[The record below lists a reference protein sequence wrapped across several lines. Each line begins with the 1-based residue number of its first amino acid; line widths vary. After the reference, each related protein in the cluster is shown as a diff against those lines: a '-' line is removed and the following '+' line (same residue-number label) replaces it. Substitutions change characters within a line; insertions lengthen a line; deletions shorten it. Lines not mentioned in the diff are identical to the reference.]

1 MREASRE
8 LSSRFGLYLETGAP
22 CGLRAPVGHGPPLYH
37 RRSTVTMALAAVAL
51 RRREI
56 CLGPKENVQSLSP
69 HSRNPPTRYNLLVL
83 KLLHLSAILLL
94 SAAALAQ
101 GPANAGQNVL
111 VVPFENQS
119 KAPGIAW
126 ISDSFPELLQE
137 RLNSAK
143 LFVLP
148 REDRIRAYDRLG
160 IPVELHP
167 SRATIYRIAE
177 QLDVDYAVL
186 GLYRFDGRTFTA
198 TAQLLDMRRQHLLPE
213 MTESGPLIQL
223 IDIQT
228 ALAWDVLH
236 TLRPDISITKQI
248 YVAAAPPIRLDAF
261 ENYIRGITA
270 PTAEGQIQHFR
281 EAVRLSP
288 AYPEALLQ
296 LGKAY
301 YRGRQYEQ
309 AVSVLARV
317 PENDPLARE
326 ANFYLGLA
334 AYYQGD
340 FPRAESAFHFVAA
353 RLPLAEVYNNLGV
366 VSSRGDKKN
375 AAEYFQKAI
384 DADPNDPD
392 YHFNLAIELYR
403 AGDAAGAS
411 RQLRDT
417 LSSRPSD
424 AAAKSLLEVISNA
437 SSQRTI
443 VPATQTTPVERIRAN
458 YDESSFRQLALKIE
472 AAAEQRLSKTDPK
485 THAQFHID
493 RGHQLLAQ
501 GFLSEAEN
509 EFREATTLN
518 PSNPE
523 AHAGLASVLE
533 AENNSAA
540 ARTEATEA
548 LRLREFAEPILVR
561 AKLHLR
567 DNRPEAAAE
576 NIDRALRLEPS
587 NPSALA
593 LKRAVAAKLAQE
605 AQPLPNR

>member
-1 MREASRE
+1 
-8 LSSRFGLYLETGAP
+8 
-22 CGLRAPVGHGPPLYH
+22 
-37 RRSTVTMALAAVAL
+37 MALSVIGFANAG
-51 RRREI
+51 RF
-56 CLGPKENVQSLSP
+56 KQNVQSLSP
-69 HSRNPPTRYNLLVL
+69 HNQSAFSRYNLLAL
-83 KLLHLSAILLL
+83 KFLRLSAILLL
-94 SAAALAQ
+94 CTAAFAQ
-101 GPANAGQNVL
+101 APANTGLNLL

-167 SRATIYRIAE
+167 SRATLYRIAE

-213 MTESGPLIQL
+213 MNESGPLIQL

-228 ALAWDVLH
+228 ALAWDILH
-236 TLRPDISITKQI
+236 ALRPDISVTKQA

-288 AYPEALLQ
+288 DYPEALLQ

-301 YRGRQYEQ
+301 YRGRQYDQ
-309 AVSVLARV
+309 AVSTLARL
-317 PENDPLARE
+317 PEDNPLARE

-340 FPRAESAFHFVAA
+340 FPRAESAFHFVAV
-353 RLPLAEVYNNLGV
+353 RLPLAEVYNDLGV
-366 VSSRGDKKN
+366 VSSRGDRKS

-403 AGDAAGAS
+403 TGDAAGAS
-411 RQLRDT
+411 HQLRDT
-417 LSSRPSD
+417 LSLRPSD
-424 AAAKSLLEVISNA
+424 PAAKSLLEAISSA
-437 SSQRTI
+437 STQRAI
-443 VPATQTTPVERIRAN
+443 VPAMQTMPLERIRAN

-485 THAQFHID
+485 THAQFHAD

-509 EFREATTLN
+509 EFREAIMLN

-533 AENNSAA
+533 AENNPSAA
-540 ARTEATEA
+540 RAEANEA
-548 LRLREFAEPILVR
+548 LRLREFPEPLLVL
-561 AKLHLR
+561 AKLDLR
-567 DNRPEAAAE
+567 DNRAEAAAE
-576 NIDRALRLEPS
+576 NIDRALRLEPT
-587 NPSALA
+587 NASALA

>member
-1 MREASRE
+1 
-8 LSSRFGLYLETGAP
+8 
-22 CGLRAPVGHGPPLYH
+22 
-37 RRSTVTMALAAVAL
+37 MALSVIGFANAG
-51 RRREI
+51 RF
-56 CLGPKENVQSLSP
+56 KQNVQSLSP
-69 HSRNPPTRYNLLVL
+69 HNQSAFSRYNLLAL
-83 KLLHLSAILLL
+83 KLLRLSAILLL
-94 SAAALAQ
+94 CTAAFAQ
-101 GPANAGQNVL
+101 APANTGLNLL

-167 SRATIYRIAE
+167 SRATLYRIAE

-213 MTESGPLIQL
+213 MNESGPLIQL

-228 ALAWDVLH
+228 ALAWDILH
-236 TLRPDISITKQI
+236 ALRPDISVTKQA

-288 AYPEALLQ
+288 DYPEALLQ

-301 YRGRQYEQ
+301 YRGRQYDQ
-309 AVSVLARV
+309 AVSTLARV
-317 PENDPLARE
+317 PEDNPLARE

-340 FPRAESAFHFVAA
+340 FPRAESAFHFVAV
-353 RLPLAEVYNNLGV
+353 RLPLAEVYNDLGV
-366 VSSRGDKKN
+366 VSSRGDRKS

-403 AGDAAGAS
+403 TGDAAGAS
-411 RQLRDT
+411 HQLRDT
-417 LSSRPSD
+417 LSLRPSD
-424 AAAKSLLEVISNA
+424 PAAKSLLEAISSA
-437 SSQRTI
+437 STQRAI
-443 VPATQTTPVERIRAN
+443 VPAMQTMPLERIRAN

-485 THAQFHID
+485 THAQFHAD

-509 EFREATTLN
+509 EFREAIMLN

-533 AENNSAA
+533 AENNPSAA
-540 ARTEATEA
+540 RAEANEA
-548 LRLREFAEPILVR
+548 LRLREFPEPLLVL
-561 AKLHLR
+561 AKLDLR
-567 DNRPEAAAE
+567 DNRAEAAAE
-576 NIDRALRLEPS
+576 NIDRALRLEPT
-587 NPSALA
+587 NASALA

>member
-1 MREASRE
+1 
-8 LSSRFGLYLETGAP
+8 
-22 CGLRAPVGHGPPLYH
+22 
-37 RRSTVTMALAAVAL
+37 MALSVIGFANAG
-51 RRREI
+51 RF
-56 CLGPKENVQSLSP
+56 KQNVQSLSP
-69 HSRNPPTRYNLLVL
+69 HNQSAFSRYNLLAL
-83 KLLHLSAILLL
+83 KFLRLSAILLL
-94 SAAALAQ
+94 CTAAFAQ
-101 GPANAGQNVL
+101 APANTGLNLL

-167 SRATIYRIAE
+167 SRATLYRIAE

-213 MTESGPLIQL
+213 MNESGPLIQL

-228 ALAWDVLH
+228 ALAWDILH
-236 TLRPDISITKQI
+236 ALRPDISVTKQA

-288 AYPEALLQ
+288 DYPEALLQ

-301 YRGRQYEQ
+301 YRGRQYDQ
-309 AVSVLARV
+309 AVSTLARL
-317 PENDPLARE
+317 PEDNPLARE

-340 FPRAESAFHFVAA
+340 FPRAESAFHFVAV
-353 RLPLAEVYNNLGV
+353 RLPLAEVYNDLGV
-366 VSSRGDKKN
+366 VSSRGDRKS

-403 AGDAAGAS
+403 TGDAAGAS
-411 RQLRDT
+411 HQLRDT
-417 LSSRPSD
+417 LSLRPSD
-424 AAAKSLLEVISNA
+424 PAAKSLLEAISSA
-437 SSQRTI
+437 STQRAI
-443 VPATQTTPVERIRAN
+443 VPAMQTMPVERIRAN

-485 THAQFHID
+485 THAQFHAD

-509 EFREATTLN
+509 EFREAIMLN

-533 AENNSAA
+533 AENNPSAA
-540 ARTEATEA
+540 RAEANEA
-548 LRLREFAEPILVR
+548 LRLREFPEPLLVL
-561 AKLHLR
+561 AKLDLR
-567 DNRPEAAAE
+567 DNRAEAAAE
-576 NIDRALRLEPS
+576 NIDRALRLEPT
-587 NPSALA
+587 NASALA

>member
-1 MREASRE
+1 
-8 LSSRFGLYLETGAP
+8 
-22 CGLRAPVGHGPPLYH
+22 
-37 RRSTVTMALAAVAL
+37 MALSVIGFANAG
-51 RRREI
+51 RF
-56 CLGPKENVQSLSP
+56 KQNVQSLSP
-69 HSRNPPTRYNLLVL
+69 HNQSAFSRYNLLAL
-83 KLLHLSAILLL
+83 KFLRLSAILLL
-94 SAAALAQ
+94 CTAAFAQ
-101 GPANAGQNVL
+101 APANTGLNLL

-167 SRATIYRIAE
+167 SRATLYRIAE

-213 MTESGPLIQL
+213 MNESGPLIQL

-228 ALAWDVLH
+228 ALAWDILH
-236 TLRPDISITKQI
+236 ALRPDISVTKQA

-288 AYPEALLQ
+288 DYPEALLQ

-301 YRGRQYEQ
+301 YRGRQYDQ
-309 AVSVLARV
+309 AVSTLARL
-317 PENDPLARE
+317 PEDNPLARE

-340 FPRAESAFHFVAA
+340 FPRAESAFHFVAV
-353 RLPLAEVYNNLGV
+353 RLPLAEVYNDLGV
-366 VSSRGDKKN
+366 VSSRGDRKS

-403 AGDAAGAS
+403 TGDAAGAS
-411 RQLRDT
+411 HQLRDT
-417 LSSRPSD
+417 LSLRPSD
-424 AAAKSLLEVISNA
+424 PAAKSLLEAISSA
-437 SSQRTI
+437 STQRAI
-443 VPATQTTPVERIRAN
+443 VPAMQTMPLERIRAN

-485 THAQFHID
+485 THAQFHAD

-509 EFREATTLN
+509 EFREAIMLN

-533 AENNSAA
+533 AENNPSAA
-540 ARTEATEA
+540 RAEANEA
-548 LRLREFAEPILVR
+548 LRLREFPEPLLVL
-561 AKLHLR
+561 AKLDLR
-567 DNRPEAAAE
+567 DNRAEAAAE
-576 NIDRALRLEPS
+576 NIDRALRLEPTNAS
-587 NPSALA
+587 TLA